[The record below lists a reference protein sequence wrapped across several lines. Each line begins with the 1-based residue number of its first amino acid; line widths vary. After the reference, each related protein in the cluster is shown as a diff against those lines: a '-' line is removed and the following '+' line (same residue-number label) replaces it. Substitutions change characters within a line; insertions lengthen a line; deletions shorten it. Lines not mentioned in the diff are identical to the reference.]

1 MSFLRSPRRKY
12 SLVNAVATLAY
23 LVSSSDETTSSSD
36 ISCRMRFSFS
46 LYSRNSDSMHD
57 FFLLHLLFADIYNR
71 GDKMTQLY
79 KTFQRLI

>member
-1 MSFLRSPRRKY
+1 
-12 SLVNAVATLAY
+12 
-23 LVSSSDETTSSSD
+23 
-36 ISCRMRFSFS
+36 MRFSFS